1 MSQMQQ
7 EGTTLREQLQTQETH
22 AHTVSSELS
31 AVQERLTHAEMQL
44 KRHLMQSAE
53 LKRTLR
59 SHMSLSSDD
68 VAAMAAERVSLS
80 ASNQI
85 SAAVQDMTSPRV
97 AGAQAGAHTP
107 DANHSNSNSNND
119 NNDNNDNNSSTNAD
133 SLHDVPLHARTP
145 PRTASVN
152 SLATP
157 SRVVDKQ
164 GNQVSL

>member
-1 MSQMQQ
+1 
-7 EGTTLREQLQTQETH
+7 
-22 AHTVSSELS
+22 
-31 AVQERLTHAEMQL
+31 MQL

-107 DANHSNSNSNND
+107 DANHSNSNSNSND
-119 NNDNNDNNSSTNAD
+119 NNNDNDNNDNNSSTNAD
-133 SLHDVPLHARTP
+133 SLHDVPLHVRTP